1 MAAKTTAMIDA
12 DARAV
17 LADAAAAIQK
27 QIAALGPAH
36 RKRYRRLRE
45 RALMSLA
52 RARLQEAFQR
62 ARHLASLD
70 IDREADAAFNDL
82 LRLTATIAPEARVL
96 MFSAIAR
103 SLLLQAL
110 FSARSTRACGGWRA

>member
-1 MAAKTTAMIDA
+1 MAANTTPTVDD
-12 DARAV
+12 DARAA

-62 ARHLASLD
+62 ARHLAPAD
-70 IDREADAAFNDL
+70 IDREADQTFNDL
-82 LRLTATIAPEARVL
+82 LRLSRTISAESRLFVFAATT
-96 MFSAIAR
+96 R

-110 FSARSTRACGGWRA
+110 RTPSRSRARR